1 LTEPTVLTVKE
12 LTQYIKG
19 TIERSPVLANVWL
32 RAEISNFTHHSR
44 GHMYFTLKDETARIR
59 AVMFAGHNRYLKF
72 APKNGLKII
81 ANGEVNVYERDGQY
95 QLYVKE
101 MQPDGI
107 GALYQA
113 FEELKE
119 KLGKRGWFAAENKK
133 PIPKVPR
140 KIGVITS
147 PTGAAVRDILT
158 TLKRRFPISEV
169 VVFPVLV
176 QGERAPTSIARAI
189 NTAHQEQGID
199 VLIVGRGGG
208 SIEELWAFNEEVV
221 ANAIFLASIP
231 VISAVGH
238 ETDYTISDF
247 VADLRAPTPTAAAEL
262 SVPLLAELKERV
274 SQAEN
279 GLKKA
284 LLRNIR
290 DKHKELESLRNR
302 YAFKYPQQ
310 LVIQKEQDLDTLLQ
324 RLQKSAKAVVEQQSQ
339 RFNDMKRHLD
349 RLKPQEKLAQAKQN
363 HSRLHERLKR
373 EITLQL
379 EAKKKQQHY
388 MVSKLDALSP
398 LKIMR
403 KGYSLVYNQD
413 KSELY
418 KSVRQIE
425 PGQAITLSMRD
436 GSLDCQVWGIKEE
449 NRDE

>member
-12 LTQYIKG
+12 LTQHIKG
-19 TIERSPVLANVWL
+19 TIERSPVLTNVWL

-44 GHMYFTLKDETARIR
+44 GHMYFTLKDETARIK

-72 APKNGLKII
+72 VPKNGLKII

-119 KLGKRGWFAAENKK
+119 KLGKQGWFAAERKK
-133 PIPKVPR
+133 TIPKVPR

-189 NTAHQEQGID
+189 DVAHQEHGID

-221 ANAIFLASIP
+221 AKAIFLASIP

-238 ETDYTISDF
+238 ETDYTIADF

-262 SVPLLAELKERV
+262 SVPVLAELKERV

-284 LLRNIR
+284 LIRNIR
-290 DKHKELESLRNR
+290 DKRKELEGLRNR

-310 LVIQKEQDLDTLLQ
+310 LVVQKEQDLDTLLQ
-324 RLQKSAKAVVEQQSQ
+324 RLQKSAKAVVEQQNQ
-339 RFNDMKRHLD
+339 RFNEMKRHLD

-373 EITLQL
+373 EISMQL
-379 EAKKKQQHY
+379 DAKKKQHHY

-398 LKIMR
+398 LKIMT

>member
-12 LTQYIKG
+12 LTQHIKG

-44 GHMYFTLKDETARIR
+44 GHMYFTLKDETARIK

-72 APKNGLKII
+72 IPKNGLKII

-107 GALYQA
+107 GALFQA

-119 KLGKRGWFAAENKK
+119 KLGKLGWFATENKK

-176 QGERAPTSIARAI
+176 QGERAPGSIARAI

-208 SIEELWAFNEEVV
+208 SIEELWAFNEEEV
-221 ANAIFLASIP
+221 AKAIFLATIP

-238 ETDYTISDF
+238 ETDYTIADF

-262 SVPLLAELKERV
+262 SVPVLAELKDRV
-274 SQAEN
+274 SQAEQ
-279 GLKKA
+279 GLKNA
-284 LLRNIR
+284 LLRNIK
-290 DKHKELESLRNR
+290 DKRKELDGLRNR

-324 RLQKSAKAVVEQQSQ
+324 RLQKSTKSVVEQQSQ
-339 RFNDMKRHLD
+339 RFNEMKRHLD
-349 RLKPQEKLAQAKQN
+349 RLKPQEKLNQAKQN

-373 EITLQL
+373 EMGLQL
-379 EAKKKQQHY
+379 EAKKTQHHY
-388 MVSKLDALSP
+388 IVSKLDALSP
-398 LKIMR
+398 LKIMT